1 VRTDIPAEIHDLA
14 QARSVARET
23 RDWAEADRLPAEIE
37 AAGWKV
43 VDRGTRF
50 RLERAGPPDVA
61 VGERIRYGRS
71 ASVPSRLDEP
81 ASAVATVVIRA
92 TDAAADLVR
101 MLDQLRQHVP
111 AETQVVVV
119 ADGPDQA
126 VAETLEA
133 SDGLPTQRVV
143 DEPPEIVWLIE
154 RLGPAAAVNAGLR
167 RAIGAVVILLDPSS
181 ELNGD
186 ALTPMVRALDD
197 PSVAVAGPWGS
208 VSTDLRRWHEAP
220 PGDADTIDAALMAF
234 RRADVEARGPLDERL
249 TTDRHL
255 GTWWSLVLRDEGND
269 EEPRRAVRLDGL
281 PVDRPDR
288 SKDPTAVSDDQAR
301 REKRDF
307 YRIIDRF
314 GRRRD
319 LLVANRVAR
328 GSVTA

>member
-1 VRTDIPAEIHDLA
+1 MRIDIPAAIHDLA
-14 QARSVARET
+14 QARSVAREN
-23 RDWAEADRLPAEIE
+23 RDWAEADRLRAEIE

-71 ASVPSRLDEP
+71 GSVPSRLDEP
-81 ASAVATVVIRA
+81 ASVVATVVLRA
-92 TDAAADLVR
+92 TDAADDLVR
-101 MLDQLRQHVP
+101 VLHQLGQHVP
-111 AETQVVVV
+111 AETQVIVV
-119 ADGPDQA
+119 ANGPDQA
-126 VAETLEA
+126 VAEALESPDGPA
-133 SDGLPTQRVV
+133 SQPVAG
-143 DEPPEIVWLIE
+143 EPPEVVWMIE
-154 RLGPAAAVNAGLR
+154 RLGPAAAANAGLR
-167 RAIGAVVILLDPSS
+167 RAMGAVVILLDPSI

-186 ALTPMVRALDD
+186 VLTPLVGALDD

-220 PGDADTIDAALMAF
+220 PGDVDTIDAALMAF

-255 GTWWSLVLRDEGND
+255 GTWWSLVLRDEGDD

-281 PVDRPDR
+281 PVDRQDR
-288 SKDPTAVSDDQAR
+288 PEDPTAISNDQAR

-307 YRIIDRF
+307 YRVIDRF